1 MTIINFIKDLI
12 FFIKIIF
19 NKAEKIYFVENKKL
33 IKYLDYYISNDLKKR
48 NSIALISFDNF
59 EDYYKKFNKKY
70 IFKTNFFQQLFFLTL
85 KAKYVITTT
94 PDLGYTV
101 FKKSLFAKVKY
112 IYIQHSPF
120 SLSHIYNKEAFINFD
135 TIETINK
142 QQYSD
147 VNKINFLYK
156 KNIQTIE
163 TDYKLFQNTEYN
175 SKKIFKRKFL
185 IAPTWRTNFYSE
197 YNLDNI
203 IEVLKDLN
211 HDYVFRPHYMSLK
224 KNEISKSY
232 LNRKEFN
239 LDYDD
244 DMNFNEFTDLISDW
258 SGIFIEFAYYKKKFP
273 ILINTNQKILN
284 TEHKK
289 YNTPVEI
296 IAKNQISFNVNF
308 GDYFSLKKTIILSN
322 KNLEHQKNKVRIFFK
337 DNFFKLNGSI

>member
-135 TIETINK
+135 TIET
-142 QQYSD
+142 
-147 VNKINFLYK
+147 
-156 KNIQTIE
+156 
-163 TDYKLFQNTEYN
+163 N
-175 SKKIFKRKFL
+175 SCFKRF
-185 IAPTWRTNFYSE
+185 FC
-197 YNLDNI
+197 I
-203 IEVLKDLN
+203 I
-211 HDYVFRPHYMSLK
+211 PS
-224 KNEISKSY
+224 STS
-232 LNRKEFN
+232 
-239 LDYDD
+239 
-244 DMNFNEFTDLISDW
+244 
-258 SGIFIEFAYYKKKFP
+258 
-273 ILINTNQKILN
+273 
-284 TEHKK
+284 
-289 YNTPVEI
+289 
-296 IAKNQISFNVNF
+296 
-308 GDYFSLKKTIILSN
+308 IILKNSPKNSSN
-322 KNLEHQKNKVRIFFK
+322 SNTCHVATKHFSNQ
-337 DNFFKLNGSI
+337 